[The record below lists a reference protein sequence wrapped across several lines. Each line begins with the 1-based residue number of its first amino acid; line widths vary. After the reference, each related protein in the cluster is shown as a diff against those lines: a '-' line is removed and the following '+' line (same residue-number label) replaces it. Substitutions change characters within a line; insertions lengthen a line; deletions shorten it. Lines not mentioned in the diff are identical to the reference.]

1 MKVGGKSMSSTM
13 LRAAATEPPATP
25 SRGRDIDSSIE
36 ERDLPPPPFI
46 SLKLDSSVI
55 VIVIIVIKYKYK
67 YTNKI

>member
-25 SRGRDIDSSIE
+25 SRGRDIDRSIE
-36 ERDLPPPPFI
+36 ERDLPPPFI

-67 YTNKI
+67 YINKI

>member
-1 MKVGGKSMSSTM
+1 MKVGGKTVSSTM

-36 ERDLPPPPFI
+36 ERDLPPPFI
-46 SLKLDSSVI
+46 SLNLDSSVI

>member
-1 MKVGGKSMSSTM
+1 MKVGGKTVSSTM

-25 SRGRDIDSSIE
+25 SRGRDIDGSID
-36 ERDLPPPPFI
+36 ERDLPPFI

-67 YTNKI
+67 YINKI